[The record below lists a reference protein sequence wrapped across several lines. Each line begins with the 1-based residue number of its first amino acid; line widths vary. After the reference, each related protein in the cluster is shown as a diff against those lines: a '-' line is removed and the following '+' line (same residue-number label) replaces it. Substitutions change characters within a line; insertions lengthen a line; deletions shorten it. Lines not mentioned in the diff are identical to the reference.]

1 MNKTQFIK
9 QVAEAAEVS
18 NREAA
23 KVVNAALDL
32 IIQGV
37 KKDGSVT
44 FPGFGTF
51 ETKTVPARTGEFRG
65 KKYSTKA
72 HKAPAFHAGANFKEE
87 VK

>member
-9 QVAEAAEVS
+9 QVAELTGVS

-23 KVVNAALDL
+23 KVINAALDL
-32 IIQGV
+32 IIKGV
-37 KKDGSVT
+37 KEDGTVT

-51 ETKTVPARTGEFRG
+51 ETKTVPARSGEFRG

-72 HKAPAFHAGANFKEE
+72 HKAPAFHAGANFKAE

>member
-1 MNKTQFIK
+1 MNKTQLIK
-9 QVAEAAEVS
+9 EVALAAEVS

-23 KVVNAALDL
+23 KVVNATLDL
-32 IIQGV
+32 IVKGV

-51 ETKTVPARTGEFRG
+51 ETKTVPARSGEFRG

-72 HKAPAFHAGANFKEE
+72 HKAPAFRAGANFKEE